1 MFLIEIG
8 RYSICTWG
16 CMGITREQNLLH
28 FIFGGRGF
36 KEEVVSLCETW
47 FDFLE
52 EEGLGCGVKMGGIEQ
67 MVCDTFFNGICAGM
81 MAFYNA
87 CRGLEFKDCRFLF
100 EFVMEVMVVDSNFLI
115 HVDVMC
121 S

>member
-1 MFLIEIG
+1 
-8 RYSICTWG
+8 
-16 CMGITREQNLLH
+16 MGISREQNLLH

-47 FDFLE
+47 FDFLK

-87 CRGLEFKDCRFLF
+87 CWGLEFKDCRFLF
-100 EFVMEVMVVDSNFLI
+100 EFVMEVVVVVVVEVVVVVVVTAAAVVDASAAVAVI
-115 HVDVMC
+115 VVV
-121 S
+121 